1 MKAIVPAAGKG
12 NRLKP
17 YTDIILKPL
26 LSLHNA
32 DSVYNTLLTDI
43 LTKLQI
49 LMKHVDVYVMYAV
62 LEESWVSVYTVELID
77 DMMEVTS

>member
-43 LTKLQI
+43 LTKL
-49 LMKHVDVYVMYAV
+49 
-62 LEESWVSVYTVELID
+62 SS
-77 DMMEVTS
+77 